1 MSLGGIPSQGSAV
14 LRPPIADSWRRSRL
28 FGVEPELDRGAIS
41 IGEVDPRS
49 RLMTAARPVLDQLVE
64 QLTGT
69 RFSILLADRD
79 CRLVFRWFGD
89 RGLQHQLEELGVLH
103 GSQLSEGRV
112 GTNALGTPHES
123 RQAVEI
129 HGQEHYA
136 DALKR
141 FSCYGHPIRHPLT
154 GRIEGVLDITGE
166 SDSSN
171 PLFGPLVK
179 RVVGDIEQLVLESA
193 RACERRLFLAFQQAT
208 HHRSVPV
215 AVLGGDL
222 VFANETCIEHL
233 RPADPTLLRTLLPQ
247 VPERGVFDTRLDVG
261 DGISLSV
268 VAERVEGSTDGAVF
282 RIARSTSSSIRK
294 PVPAPAKTTRS
305 VLITGEPGTG
315 RTSEA
320 RARAGVD
327 DPVVLHAAAALREEP
342 RDWATRFAD
351 LVAQPRTAVVLDD
364 VHLLPESLLPLVG
377 EALDNPGSARLLLTS
392 VPSDAMSPAV
402 AAIAAR
408 CAETVTL
415 APLRERLDDLPAIA
429 AAMLRDEYPDR
440 KPHFT
445 GTALAALRT
454 HPWPGNLHE
463 LRAVLREV
471 SRLPYTGVIDLA
483 QLPPACRGSSRTRQ
497 LGGRELAERNAI
509 VTALRASEGNKL
521 RAARELGISRTT
533 LYRRMQALGV
543 TDDCPLL

>member
-1 MSLGGIPSQGSAV
+1 MSLGGIPSQGAAV

-28 FGVEPELDRGAIS
+28 FGVEPELDRAAIS

-49 RLMTAARPVLDQLVE
+49 RLMTAARPVLEQLVE

-89 RGLQHQLEELGVLH
+89 RGLQRQLEEIGVLD

-166 SDSSN
+166 SDSGN

-222 VFANETCIEHL
+222 VFANETCIEQL

-282 RIARSTSSSIRK
+282 RIAKSPGSSRK
-294 PVPAPAKTTRS
+294 PAPAAAKPARS
-305 VLITGEPGTG
+305 VLVTGEPGTG
-315 RTSEA
+315 RTTEA
-320 RARAGVD
+320 RARAGAD

-342 RDWATRFAD
+342 RAWAARFTD
-351 LVAQPRTAVVLDD
+351 LIEQPGTTVILDD

-377 EALDNPGSARLLLTS
+377 EAVDSGKAARLLLTS

-402 AAIAAR
+402 AAVATR

-429 AAMLRDEYPDR
+429 QAMLRDEYPDR

-463 LRAVLREV
+463 LRAAMREV

-483 QLPPACRGSSRTRQ
+483 QLPPAYRGSSRTRQ

-543 TDDCPLL
+543 TDDCPHL

>member
-1 MSLGGIPSQGSAV
+1 MSLGGIPAQGGTT

-28 FGVEPELDRGAIS
+28 FGVEPGLGPGAIS
-41 IGEVDPRS
+41 IGAVDRTS
-49 RLMTAARPVLDQLVE
+49 RLMTAARPVLE
-64 QLTGT
+64 QLAEQLAGT
-69 RFSILLADRD
+69 RFSILLVDRD

-89 RGLQHQLEELGVLH
+89 RGLQRQLEEIGVLE

-136 DALKR
+136 EALKR

-166 SDSSN
+166 SSSGN

-222 VFANETCIEHL
+222 VFANETCIEQL

-261 DGISLSV
+261 DGVSLSV

-282 RIARSTSSSIRK
+282 RIAKAGPSSRK
-294 PVPAPAKTTRS
+294 HVPAAAKPARS
-305 VLITGEPGTG
+305 ILVAGEPGTG
-315 RTSEA
+315 RTTEA
-320 RARAGVD
+320 RRLAGVD

-342 RDWATRFAD
+342 RAWAARFAD
-351 LVAQPRTAVVLDD
+351 LIARPRTTVVLDD

-377 EALDNPGSARLLLTS
+377 EALDNDSPARLLLTS
-392 VPSDAMSPAV
+392 VPANAMPPAV
-402 AAIAAR
+402 AAVAIR

-415 APLRERLDDLPAIA
+415 APLRERLDDLPELA

-483 QLPPACRGSSRTRQ
+483 QLPPAYRGSSRTRR

>member
-1 MSLGGIPSQGSAV
+1 M
-14 LRPPIADSWRRSRL
+14 
-28 FGVEPELDRGAIS
+28 EPGLNASAIS
-41 IGEVDPRS
+41 IADVDPAS
-49 RLMTAARPVLDQLVE
+49 RLMKAARPVLDQLAE
-64 QLTGT
+64 QLAGT
-69 RFSILLADRD
+69 KFSILLTDKD

-89 RGLQHQLEELGVLH
+89 RGLQHQLEEIGVLH

-166 SDSSN
+166 STSGN

-179 RVVGDIEQLVLESA
+179 RVVGDIEQVILETA
-193 RACERRLFLAFQQAT
+193 RASERRLFLAFQQAT

-222 VFANETCIEHL
+222 VFANETCIDQL

-247 VPERGVFDTRLDVG
+247 VPERGVFDTCLEVG
-261 DGISLSV
+261 DGITLSV
-268 VAERVEGSTDGAVF
+268 AAERVAGSTDGAVF
-282 RIARSTSSSIRK
+282 RISKTERRK
-294 PVPAPAKTTRS
+294 YAPAAAKTARS
-305 VLITGEPGTG
+305 VLVTGEPGTG
-315 RTSEA
+315 RTTEA
-320 RARAGVD
+320 RTRAGVD

-342 RDWATRFAD
+342 RAWAARFAD
-351 LVAQPRTAVVLDD
+351 LVGQPGTTVILDD

-377 EALDNPGSARLLLTS
+377 EALDDGKALLLTS
-392 VPSDAMSPAV
+392 VPPKAMPPAV
-402 AAIAAR
+402 AAVATR
-408 CAETVTL
+408 CVQTVSL
-415 APLRERLDDLPAIA
+415 APLRERLDELPAIA
-429 AAMLRDEYPDR
+429 EAMLRDEHPDR
-440 KPHFT
+440 KPRFT

-454 HPWPGNLHE
+454 HPWSGNLHE
-463 LRAVLREV
+463 LRAAMREV

-533 LYRRMQALGV
+533 LYRRMQALGI
-543 TDDCPLL
+543 TEDCPLL